1 MARLRCTFALASTLA
16 LLAVNT
22 AAAAYE
28 APDPGG
34 DEGAAVPVPPPTKLF
49 GFNDSSYMVP
59 ERQVSAGELADLFV
73 GAGANAGRI
82 NLDWRYLE
90 RDRDVWDEAGWAMYE
105 AMYDQLVIR
114 GLTPLMVI
122 GAAPPWARDPGAA
135 QTCSSH
141 QDCEYPPARA
151 MVGEWAEF
159 AAEVTRRFPQ
169 AAIAVWNEPNLYQNW
184 AFPSPE
190 RWAELVVHAYDAVK
204 TIHPGVPVIAGG
216 LAINQSSPTSLT
228 LGASIPLREFLRR
241 AYAAR
246 PSLAG
251 HLDAIGLNANNR
263 SLDYGAGSLFA
274 KGLHDIRTVRREAGD
289 AGRPIW
295 ITETWLSTSG
305 AESYSEAQQAS
316 GLLRQYRRAMTMPD
330 VHAFFVHTMLDV
342 TEAPAGSWD
351 RGVGLTWISN
361 TTGQIVPK
369 LSYCTF
375 AGRVEATVP
384 ALGCPRIDEGTP
396 PVGDPGG
403 GIDPGAGGGGP
414 GGLVDPC
421 LRAKKLKRKLH
432 KLGRRVRR
440 ASAEGRQVRMHHLQ
454 RRRIRVARR
463 FRASWRECRVHLGL
477 P

>member
-169 AAIAVWNEPNLYQNW
+169 AAIAV
-184 AFPSPE
+184 
-190 RWAELVVHAYDAVK
+190 AEVGGGRDILVTV
-204 TIHPGVPVIAGG
+204 VIVVVV
-216 LAINQSSPTSLT
+216 LA
-228 LGASIPLREFLRR
+228 AS
-241 AYAAR
+241 AAR
-246 PSLAG
+246 ALA
-251 HLDAIGLNANNR
+251 
-263 SLDYGAGSLFA
+263 
-274 KGLHDIRTVRREAGD
+274 
-289 AGRPIW
+289 
-295 ITETWLSTSG
+295 
-305 AESYSEAQQAS
+305 AS
-316 GLLRQYRRAMTMPD
+316 
-330 VHAFFVHTMLDV
+330 
-342 TEAPAGSWD
+342 
-351 RGVGLTWISN
+351 RGV
-361 TTGQIVPK
+361 
-369 LSYCTF
+369 
-375 AGRVEATVP
+375 RVLIA
-384 ALGCPRIDEGTP
+384 
-396 PVGDPGG
+396 DPL
-403 GIDPGAGGGGP
+403 GAGGRGCEREHER
-414 GGLVDPC
+414 DEH
-421 LRAKKLKRKLH
+421 AK
-432 KLGRRVRR
+432 
-440 ASAEGRQVRMHHLQ
+440 AEEAKYWT
-454 RRRIRVARR
+454 RVARN
-463 FRASWRECRVHLGL
+463 HH
-477 P
+477 